1 MLRPMSPKV
10 TVSSIPSI
18 TTLRRE
24 LDYGDSQVPR
34 CGAFNDDMNAF
45 RKKFTTSRGVAGI
58 DLLKW
63 NAKEGQEGLAEMTSA
78 YLDEAGN
85 GHSFWPD
92 DESAANYNR
101 YQYSKHGS
109 Q

>member
-24 LDYGDSQVPR
+24 LDYGDSRLPR

-45 RKKFTTSRGVAGI
+45 RKKFITSRGVAGP
-58 DLLKW
+58 DLFNW
-63 NAKEGQEGLAEMTSA
+63 NSEEAQDQLAEVTSA
-78 YLDEAGN
+78 YLDGAGN
-85 GHSFWPD
+85 GPRFWPD
-92 DESAANYNR
+92 DKSAANYNK